1 MSRKIVHKVE
11 PDMDRQE
18 ILCTTYQ
25 MRNFYRQLGDGFFT
39 NLDAMNYIQHLRAVQ
54 MMRPG
59 WKVLDVCCGRGLL
72 LPLIR
77 WYRKDIGEY
86 VGVDICEANVRE
98 AQTRTAYKSISHETY
113 YEFPHRWVI
122 CNAAEMSSHLPS
134 DHFDIAVY
142 TSSIEHM
149 HKDAGEQSLRECAKV
164 MKRGATLFLSCPN
177 TSEGQNGY
185 DTRYAAHVYEWK
197 LSELRTALSDAGFTV
212 DREYGLVIG
221 KRELLNAVQA
231 LGPQVRLVLEPL
243 IEYLPNEFLTAVLAA
258 PFPAISKEVLLIA
271 RKGESGAG
279 LAGR

>member
-1 MSRKIVHKVE
+1 MTKRIVHKVE
-11 PDMDRQE
+11 EGMDPQE

-39 NLDAMNYIQHLRAVQ
+39 NLDVMNYIQHLRAVQ
-54 MMRPG
+54 MMKPG

-98 AQTRTAYKSISHETY
+98 AQTRTAYKQIDHETY

-122 CNAAEMSSHLPS
+122 CNAAEMGQHLPAE
-134 DHFDIAVY
+134 HFDFAVY

-149 HKDAGEQSLRECAKV
+149 HKDAGEQSLLECAKV
-164 MKRGATLFLSCPN
+164 MKDGATLFLSCPN
-177 TSEGQNGY
+177 TPEGQDGY
-185 DTRYAAHVYEWK
+185 DTQYKAHVYEWK

-212 DREYGLVIG
+212 QREYGLVMG
-221 KRELLNAVQA
+221 KRELLNAVKA

-243 IEYLPNEFLTAVLAA
+243 IEYLPNEFLTAALAA

-271 RKGESGAG
+271 RKEP
-279 LAGR
+279 GR